1 MFKKLLLII
10 FLLFQF
16 NLSLSEVYKW
26 VDENGKTVYGDKP
39 VSEEANIVEIKKT
52 PKQDKKYQERIEK
65 QKKLLNV
72 MKEERADEISRLN
85 KEKEEKEKQE
95 KECSKLKKELKK
107 MKDSTHLF
115 EETDDP
121 HNPKIYTDEERKAE
135 EDKREKYIQ
144 ENC

>member
-1 MFKKLLLII
+1 MFKKLLLMT
-10 FLLFQF
+10 FLLFQI
-16 NLSLSEVYKW
+16 NVSHSEVYKW
-26 VDENGKTVYGDKP
+26 IDENGKTVYGDKP
-39 VSEEANIVEIKKT
+39 VSEEADIVEIKKT

-72 MKEERADEISRLN
+72 MQEERAEEIN
-85 KEKEEKEKQE
+85 KKNEEKEKEEKQE
-95 KECSKLKKELKK
+95 KECSKLIKELKK

-121 HNPKIYTDEERKAE
+121 HNPKIYTDEERKVE
-135 EDKREKYIQ
+135 EDKRQKYIE